1 MLNLAEQVDA
11 ELPLPGEGAEPGAK
25 HSTGLQAAAQG
36 PAQLSSCSRT
46 APGHHQHPTG
56 DRPFLY
62 FPKATQAAKKKL
74 FSFAASLFITRAT
87 SFSDSKESLR
97 AVWGSNINT
106 L

>member
-1 MLNLAEQVDA
+1 MLDLAEQVDA

-36 PAQLSSCSRT
+36 PAQQLLQDSSWTSST
-46 APGHHQHPTG
+46 PHWGQA
-56 DRPFLY
+56 
-62 FPKATQAAKKKL
+62 FPVLPQGYPSSKKKL

-87 SFSDSKESLR
+87 SFSDPKESLR

>member
-1 MLNLAEQVDA
+1 MLYLAEQVDA

-62 FPKATQAAKKKL
+62 FPKATQAARK
-74 FSFAASLFITRAT
+74 SFFHLLHHCLYKQRYQFQ
-87 SFSDSKESLR
+87 
-97 AVWGSNINT
+97 
-106 L
+106 